1 MLDQVII
8 TIITIPLQ
16 LFILIT
22 NPLLLLFIIIVLLF
36 ILVMI
41 LALLGFGQHN
51 LALRSGDS
59 GGCDDKASHPTWH
72 SVIMFNIT
80 SIMTS

>member
-16 LFILIT
+16 LFIVIT
-22 NPLLLLFIIIVLLF
+22 NPLLLFIIIVLLF

-41 LALLGFGQHN
+41 MALLGFGQHN

-59 GGCDDKASHPTWH
+59 GGCDDKASHP
-72 SVIMFNIT
+72 V
-80 SIMTS
+80 

>member
-8 TIITIPLQ
+8 TIIIGPLH
-16 LFILIT
+16 
-22 NPLLLLFIIIVLLF
+22 PFIIIVVLF

-41 LALLGFGQHN
+41 MALLGFGQHN

-59 GGCDDKASHPTWH
+59 GGCDDKASHQA
-72 SVIMFNIT
+72 
-80 SIMTS
+80 

>member
-16 LFILIT
+16 LFIVIT
-22 NPLLLLFIIIVLLF
+22 NPLLHFIIIVLLF

-72 SVIMFNIT
+72 KVIVFNIT

>member
-1 MLDQVII
+1 MLDQVTI
-8 TIITIPLQ
+8 TIINIPLFVFIVITNLLQ
-16 LFILIT
+16 LFIT
-22 NPLLLLFIIIVLLF
+22 IVVLF
-36 ILVMI
+36 ILVIIM
-41 LALLGFGQHN
+41 ALLGFGQHN

-72 SVIMFNIT
+72 SVSIFHIT

>member
-1 MLDQVII
+1 MLDQVFI
-8 TIITIPLQ
+8 TIITAPL
-16 LFILIT
+16 LVFIVIT
-22 NPLLLLFIIIVLLF
+22 NPLLLFSIIVLLL

-59 GGCDDKASHPTWH
+59 GGCDDKASQQA
-72 SVIMFNIT
+72 
-80 SIMTS
+80 

>member
-16 LFILIT
+16 LFIVIT
-22 NPLLLLFIIIVLLF
+22 NLLLLFTIIVVLF

-41 LALLGFGQHN
+41 MLLLGFGQHN

-59 GGCDDKASHPTWH
+59 GGCDDKARHP
-72 SVIMFNIT
+72 V
-80 SIMTS
+80 